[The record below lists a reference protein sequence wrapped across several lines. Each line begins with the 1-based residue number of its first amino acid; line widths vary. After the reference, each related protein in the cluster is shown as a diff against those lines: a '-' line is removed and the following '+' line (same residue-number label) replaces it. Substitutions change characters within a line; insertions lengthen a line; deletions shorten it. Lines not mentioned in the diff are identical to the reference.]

1 MRKCIDLKGILPAM
15 VTPFNPESG
24 GVDESAL
31 AALTDRLIEAGVG
44 GLVPCGS
51 TGEFQTLSR
60 QERYRVTEVVV
71 AAAKGRVPVVP
82 HTGAL
87 STSEAI
93 ELSQHAEG
101 VGASAVM
108 VVPPFYEAPPW
119 SDIVEH
125 YRDIAEAIDIP
136 IMLYHI
142 PSAHGYALN
151 AEQIGKLAEIDGVD
165 FLKDSSANL
174 VQLTELM
181 QRYSEKIQV
190 FNGWDTLTFYGLAAG
205 TPAAV
210 WGAANFIPDL
220 CVELF
225 DTVFGRG
232 DLVAGRALW
241 ERIWPICRFLEEEGY
256 AARVKAACD
265 LIGHSAGNPRLPL
278 REVSASDRARLAEL
292 LQRAGV
298 PGVGALAG

>member
-1 MRKCIDLKGILPAM
+1 MRKHVDLKGILPAM
-15 VTPFNPESG
+15 ITPFSPESG
-24 GVDESAL
+24 GVNETAL

-51 TGEFQTLSR
+51 TGEFQTLSH
-60 QERYRVTEVVV
+60 QERCRVTEVVV
-71 AAAKGRVPVVP
+71 NAAKGRVPVIP

-93 ELSQHAEG
+93 ELSQYAEG
-101 VGASAVM
+101 AGASAVM

-125 YRDIAEAIDIP
+125 YRAIAAAINIP

-142 PSAHGYALN
+142 PSAHGYTLSA
-151 AEQIGKLAEIDGVD
+151 AQIGELAEIDGID

-181 QRYSEKIQV
+181 QRYGDRIQV

-210 WGAANFIPDL
+210 WGAANFIPEL

-241 ERIWPICRFLEEEGY
+241 ERIWPICSFLEEGGY
-256 AARVKAACD
+256 AAKVKAGCD
-265 LIGHSAGNPRLPL
+265 LVGLPAGAPRLPL
-278 REVSASDRARLAEL
+278 REVSESDRSRLSEL

-298 PGVGALAG
+298 PGVRALAS